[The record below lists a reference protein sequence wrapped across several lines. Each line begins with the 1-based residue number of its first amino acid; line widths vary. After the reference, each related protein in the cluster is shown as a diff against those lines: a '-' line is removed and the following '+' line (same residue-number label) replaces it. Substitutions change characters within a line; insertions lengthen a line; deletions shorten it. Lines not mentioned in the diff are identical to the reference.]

1 MKRTEKKISIGVKE
15 NIKFHLTDY
24 YLKNFFKNLVKVT
37 SGWSPKFSGSVIGLA
52 KLNPS

>member
-24 YLKNFFKNLVKVT
+24 YLKISLKT
-37 SGWSPKFSGSVIGLA
+37 
-52 KLNPS
+52 